1 MIVCS
6 CNKISDAKIRDSLQS
21 ETSPRT
27 PGAVYRCL
35 GCSPNCGRCYAAV
48 QSIIK
53 DALGQP
59 EDPTHR
65 HPVALD
71 RFKEEWSTEA
81 THGSGGTCP
90 AACAGCAAARTDA
103 S

>member
-6 CNKISDAKIRDSLQS
+6 CNKISEAKIRDSLQS

-53 DALGQP
+53 EALGHAD
-59 EDPTHR
+59 ETTHR
-65 HPVALD
+65 HSASLD
-71 RFKEEWSTEA
+71 RFKEEWATQTEHNA
-81 THGSGGTCP
+81 GTCR
-90 AACAGCAAARTDA
+90 AACEGCAAARAETR
-103 S
+103 

>member
-53 DALGQP
+53 EALGQAD
-59 EDPTHR
+59 ELTR
-65 HPVALD
+65 HSVAID
-71 RFKEEWSTEA
+71 RFKEEWAMET
-81 THGSGGTCP
+81 THASGTCP
-90 AACAGCAAARTDA
+90 AACEGCAAAHAEKR
-103 S
+103 